1 MARPK
6 IEITDAQ
13 WARIEPLLRKSQRAS
28 SNIRQR
34 RSRAGRPRADDRRA
48 LEGIIW
54 VLRSGARWRDLPDV
68 YPSPSTC
75 WRRLAQWEDDGL
87 WEDIWRAF
95 LTQLDERGRI
105 GWEEMFAD
113 AAFIPAKKGA
123 HASEPRSAA
132 KVRSW
137 WWWRAARVFLWE
149 FTSTRPR
156 RRK

>member
-1 MARPK
+1 MAKPK

-13 WARIEPLLRKSQRAS
+13 WSRIEPLVRKSHRTS
-28 SNIRQR
+28 STSRLR
-34 RSRAGRPRADDRRA
+34 SSRAGRPRADDRRV

-54 VLRSGARWRDLPDV
+54 VLRSGARWRDLPEGF
-68 YPSPSTC
+68 PSSSTC

-95 LTQLDERGRI
+95 LSELDERGRI
-105 GWEEMFAD
+105 GWEELFAD

-123 HASEPRSAA
+123 HASEQPSAA

-149 FTSTRPR
+149 FTSTRPTR
-156 RRK
+156 RR